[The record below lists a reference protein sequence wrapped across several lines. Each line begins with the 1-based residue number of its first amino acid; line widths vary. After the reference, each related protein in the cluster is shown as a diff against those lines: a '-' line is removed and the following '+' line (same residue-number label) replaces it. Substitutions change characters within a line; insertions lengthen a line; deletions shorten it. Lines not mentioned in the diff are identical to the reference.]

1 MFAGWLGASR
11 WIISGCHAGS
21 VPAMRCVF
29 DQNDLIAGKNIVREC
44 TYGDVKM

>member
-11 WIISGCHAGS
+11 WIISGSNAGS

-29 DQNDLIAGKNIVREC
+29 DQNDLIA
-44 TYGDVKM
+44 VKTSLGNALTVT